1 MRLLSLSDSPEGG
14 GGDGGGGAL
23 RGCGGAL
30 PGDDDEDEGGGGA
43 LEALEVGGGG
53 GGGGRGLFVADFSD
67 LTPGP
72 GCAAD
77 ADNTPRALSLA
88 SRAFA

>member
-53 GGGGRGLFVADFSD
+53 GGGRGLFVADFSD

>member
-1 MRLLSLSDSPEGG
+1 VRLLSLSDSPEGG

-53 GGGGRGLFVADFSD
+53 GGGRGLFVADFSD